1 MPIKSVGMGRERA
14 PRGPPAARPPS
25 PFQVTGPCNV
35 RLATTAAR
43 RNAAV
48 APRPMDGSLPGLR
61 PLSVLAAGAA
71 QAQVAPDQPQVEI
84 YVGVRRVD
92 AGGQPRP
99 QPGTPTAPPAS
110 AAAVAVPSRTADAAL
125 GAPAAAAPPVHID
138 IHLPPIA
145 YRPTAA
151 PGPVV
156 QASNVIGDTGGERL
170 APRDQPPLLSPA
182 VAASGAAP
190 APPNPVVVE
199 PPAPPR
205 DAPRE
210 GAPAVYDA
218 GQPARHEADL
228 AGTDSW
234 LRVAAA
240 QFAGTLAA
248 LAVALLL
255 YLAGHLLLG
264 RRRPPP
270 EPPSVRVELVN
281 LAPPSP
287 AVVPAARQETV
298 PEPPPVPV
306 AAEAAPSR
314 AWKKRSF
321 RREKRSSTLGR
332 VTRTSAAQPKRRV
345 RGRWTL

>member
-1 MPIKSVGMGRERA
+1 MCA
-14 PRGPPAARPPS
+14 LPRPQPAATPPS
-25 PFQVTGPCNV
+25 RRARWMVRCLACALERPCG
-35 RLATTAAR
+35 RG
-43 RNAAV
+43 
-48 APRPMDGSLPGLR
+48 RP
-61 PLSVLAAGAA
+61 
-71 QAQVAPDQPQVEI
+71 AQVAPDQPQVEI

-182 VAASGAAP
+182 VAASGARRRRRIRSWL
-190 APPNPVVVE
+190 N
-199 PPAPPR
+199 PPR
-205 DAPRE
+205 RRSARE
-210 GAPAVYDA
+210 GR
-218 GQPARHEADL
+218 AR
-228 AGTDSW
+228 
-234 LRVAAA
+234 RV
-240 QFAGTLAA
+240 
-248 LAVALLL
+248 
-255 YLAGHLLLG
+255 
-264 RRRPPP
+264 RRRPARAARGRPRGNRFLAARRGRPVRGHARRPRRRSLALPGRSPP
-270 EPPSVRVELVN
+270 PRPTPSAARAAVGSRRAGEPGRRPRPSSPR
-281 LAPPSP
+281 PGRRPSP
-287 AVVPAARQETV
+287 SRRRSPSR
-298 PEPPPVPV
+298 PRPR
-306 AAEAAPSR
+306 PSR